1 MGVRITPVLML
12 CAAATLAA
20 CSTLPRM
27 SDAERLALYTSHAG
41 PPVDDVRY
49 TSPIGWER
57 VDDQHVVINMRP
69 RESYLLTVDGPC
81 LDWGSAAPTLS
92 VETRTPM
99 RLTTGFDRI
108 HVAES
113 PVSCRIQQ
121 IRLVDMVAVR
131 QAREAMAAG
140 H

>member
-27 SDAERLALYTSHAG
+27 SDADRLALYTSHAG

-69 RESYLLTVDGPC
+69 RESYLLTVSGPC
-81 LDWGSAAPTLS
+81 LDLGGWSPTLG

-108 HVAES
+108 HVADS
-113 PVSCRIQQ
+113 PVSCRIEQ
-121 IRLVDMVAVR
+121 IRPVDMAAVR
-131 QAREAMAAG
+131 DARDAMAAN
-140 H
+140 